1 MELTMKAISSIF
13 LVLLLSINA
22 SVFAQDAEQADPT
35 TKTTQTDAEP
45 ECD

>member
-1 MELTMKAISSIF
+1 MELTMKAISSAF
-13 LVLLLSINA
+13 LLLLLSINA
-22 SVFAQDAEQADPT
+22 SVFAQDTAQADPT

>member
-1 MELTMKAISSIF
+1 MKAISSAF

-22 SVFAQDAEQADPT
+22 CVFAQDAAQADST
-35 TKTTQTDAEP
+35 TETTQTDAEP

>member
-1 MELTMKAISSIF
+1 MKAISSAF
-13 LVLLLSINA
+13 LILLLSINT
-22 SVFAQDAEQADPT
+22 SSFAQDAKQGEST

>member
-1 MELTMKAISSIF
+1 MKAISSAF
-13 LVLLLSINA
+13 LILLLSINA
-22 SVFAQDAEQADPT
+22 SAFAQDAEQSEPT

>member
-1 MELTMKAISSIF
+1 MRAISSAF
-13 LVLLLSINA
+13 LILLLSINA
-22 SVFAQDAEQADPT
+22 NVFAQDAEQAEST

>member
-1 MELTMKAISSIF
+1 MKAISSAF

-22 SVFAQDAEQADPT
+22 CVFAQDAAQADPST
-35 TKTTQTDAEP
+35 ITTQTDAEP